1 MPRMTPTAK
10 RAAVDLPETRV
21 PAANA
26 QVSRRRL
33 LDQLS
38 AAPRARLIVVQGPA
52 GYGKTVLLR
61 QYCEQRAAAGDKV
74 AWVRDRK
81 SVVEG
86 KSVSVRVDLGGRRI
100 IKKKIMGNDR
110 YSSSSYD
117 PRTNSINVA

>member
-74 AWVRDRK
+74 AWVRMDAHSADPAEFLRLLCEAARGLR
-81 SVVEG
+81 SEEHT
-86 KSVSVRVDLGGRRI
+86 SELQSLMRI
-100 IKKKIMGNDR
+100 
-110 YSSSSYD
+110 SYA
-117 PRTNSINVA
+117 V

>member
-74 AWVRDRK
+74 AWVRMDAHSADPAR
-81 SVVEG
+81 SEERRVG
-86 KSVSVRVDLGGRRI
+86 KECVSTCRSRWSPDHLKKTKHKQT
-100 IKKKIMGNDR
+100 IK
-110 YSSSSYD
+110 
-117 PRTNSINVA
+117 TVC